1 MHRRLFST
9 SSYTRCHR
17 LAPLLASL
25 SSSRRPCVL
34 TPRLP
39 TIRTMSKP
47 HQRLNHLLSSTGSRS
62 PSPAEKRGEL
72 LGTLKIGDL
81 SVPVYEAVD
90 KERCVRQEGGNV
102 LDFEASGEGAGT
114 LGDDRLGEDLVW
126 MCKKYLLGQD
136 MFLYSPPGPYAR
148 RLALTFAH
156 LLNRPFE
163 IVSLHRDVG
172 ESELK
177 QGREIRGKA
186 QLVYTDSS
194 AVRAAKLGSL
204 LILDG
209 IERCERGVLPTLNNL
224 LENREINLEDGTHI
238 VSADRYDLMVK
249 NGEDTTL
256 FIPAH
261 RDFRVIAIGTPV
273 PPFPG
278 YPLDPPFRS
287 RFQARYLD
295 PLATCKTLAVPQL
308 PLDEPSRSFVSKCSD
323 AITTLQY
330 TKEMRAKMASGVID
344 SNELPSFPQTA
355 LWKLARLL
363 DRFPPPV
370 DATLTKPAQV
380 ASVLMAVHPALAFV
394 TKAHWRSVE
403 EAFVAAGLGDWV
415 TGLDEVDPGSVG
427 MEKGGFWGWELDKIE
442 RVSSG
447 LAKVSFVRGGG
458 VEKIVLEDVAIG
470 ARSLTNLEEVLKG
483 TRDGRVIV
491 TARFVHLLTTLVQ
504 LHALGSFDLAVTPP
518 SSSLQSS
525 SSSTN
530 LLIDTFAGLMG
541 YELETLHLYKELSGR
556 EIWMRRVVSRGAS
569 EPSASTESG
578 VAGTTTWEPSLLT
591 QGAWEGKLV
600 HLEGIDT
607 IGSTVGSLGR
617 LLMDREAELWE
628 GQRMLGPKP
637 EREEG
642 ADKDGAIISR
652 IHPSFRIIA
661 TSSKSSPPKEWLTEE
676 LSANF
681 IALPSIAM
689 SLEEEKAILL
699 ATGCTPAIVDRLEVF
714 ARAYRRANAAPGS
727 KSRRLGTASLVRI
740 ATRLS
745 KFPGEGL
752 FGLLNRTLLSEF
764 LPNTAKEELW
774 ALFKDTAI
782 APDAEWWN
790 PPPEVKAGTLVFPAA
805 SDPAGVA
812 KAYEVRLFD
821 LKTHDALGSSYI
833 PYMNNFLDNSQQ
845 TALMRDIAVDLELLG
860 EHVLL
865 LGNQGVG
872 KNKIVDRMLQLLD
885 RPREFVQLHRDTTT
899 QSLQFK
905 TSLEGGVI
913 RYVDSP
919 LLRAVAL
926 GRVIVIDEVDK
937 AAAPV
942 VASLASLAARGEM
955 TLADGRK
962 IRPAGSVGSDKDI
975 IVHPNFRI
983 VLLANRPGTPFLG
996 NPFLRVLGDTFSTY
1010 AVTNP
1015 DIDSE
1020 QRVLAQLA
1028 PELDEELLR
1037 SLVQAFGDLR
1047 KAFDSGAL
1055 SYPFSLRE
1063 LLAIVRHLKRY
1074 PDDTLEEVLRNV
1086 FDFDTHR
1093 PETIDKLYS
1102 ILRKYKLGV
1111 TRVGLDAVRGP
1122 TGLDGEKIKK
1132 TKVIEFEPKGAT
1144 DLSEPKF
1151 GKGPDGKLHVRS
1163 STLNAKVGGN
1173 KWAGG
1178 TGGRSTAGL
1187 GGRGGAQR
1195 LAVKGQDI
1203 HQIPDSLKADV
1214 PDHIKQQARDMARKE
1229 LAKRLADIDL
1239 TSSQASQYS
1248 GYHDAVQSHV
1258 QQLVSFLDNLEAN
1271 EEERVWLK
1279 RQTDGE
1285 LDESRLSEALT
1296 QESTVYKRR
1305 GMEKPELGRPQLKP
1319 KRIRFVFD
1327 CSASMY
1333 RNQYTGGL
1341 TRSLETAVMVMEA
1354 FARISRKEKYRIDLI
1369 GHSGE
1374 EVSIPLVP
1382 IDTFPA
1388 HAGERYKVIQKMALI
1403 PQFCW
1408 AGDNTVPC
1416 IEESVQAVAESD
1428 SDDYF
1433 CIVITD
1439 ANLHR
1444 YGITPEDLK
1453 RAMTSNSKVK
1463 VSLVAIGEGAESEW
1477 LPKVLP
1483 GRCHAVKETAD
1494 IATTL
1499 RSILGSMLTGE
1510 L

>member
-1 MHRRLFST
+1 
-9 SSYTRCHR
+9 
-17 LAPLLASL
+17 
-25 SSSRRPCVL
+25 
-34 TPRLP
+34 
-39 TIRTMSKP
+39 MSKP
-47 HQRLNHLLSSTGSRS
+47 HQRLNHLLSSTGSGT

-72 LGTLKIGDL
+72 LGKLKIGAL

-90 KERCVRQEGGNV
+90 KERCVRDEGGNV
-102 LDFEASGEGAGT
+102 LDFEGSGEGVGT
-114 LGDDRLGEDLVW
+114 LRDNRLGEDLVW
-126 MCKKYLLGQD
+126 MCKKYLLGHGAGQD

-177 QGREIRGKA
+177 QGREIRRNG

-295 PLATCKTLAVPQL
+295 PLATFKTLAAPQL
-308 PLDEPSRSFVSKCSD
+308 PFHEPSRSFVSKSSD
-323 AITTLQY
+323 AITTLQV

-344 SNELPSFPQTA
+344 SNDLPSFPQTA
-355 LWKLARLL
+355 LWKLARLV

-370 DATLTKPAQV
+370 DAALTNPAQV
-380 ASVLMAVHPALAFV
+380 ASVLIAVHPALAFV
-394 TKAHWRSVE
+394 TKAHWRFVE
-403 EAFVAAGLGDWV
+403 EAFVGAGLGDWV

-442 RVSSG
+442 RVSQER
-447 LAKVSFVRGGG
+447 AKVSFVRGGG
-458 VEKIVLEDVAIG
+458 VEKIVLEDVAVG
-470 ARSLTNLEEVLKG
+470 PRPLTKLEEVIKG
-483 TRDGRVIV
+483 TQDGRVIV
-491 TARFVHLLTTLVQ
+491 TPRFVHLLTTLVQ

-530 LLIDTFAGLMG
+530 LLIDTFAGLLG

-556 EIWMRRVVSRGAS
+556 EIWMRRVVSRGAPS
-569 EPSASTESG
+569 SASVERG
-578 VAGTTTWEPSLLT
+578 EAGGPMAGTTTWEPSLLT

-637 EREEG
+637 EGRQG
-642 ADKDGAIISR
+642 DMDGAIISR
-652 IHPSFRIIA
+652 VHPSFRIIA
-661 TSSKSSPPKEWLTEE
+661 TSSKSSQPKEWLTEE

-689 SLEEEKAILL
+689 PLEEEKAILL
-699 ATGCTPAIVDRLEVF
+699 ATGCPPALVDRLEVF

-740 ATRLS
+740 ATRLN
-745 KFPGEGL
+745 KFPNEGL
-752 FGLLNRTLLSEF
+752 FSLLNRTLLSEF

-774 ALFKDTAI
+774 ALLKDTAI

-805 SDPAGVA
+805 SDPAGDA

-833 PYMNNFLDNSQQ
+833 PYMNTFLDNSQQ

-872 KNKIVDRMLQLLD
+872 KNKIVDRLLQLLN

-905 TSLEGGVI
+905 ASLEGGVI

-962 IRPAGSVGSDKDI
+962 IRPVRSVGSEKDI

-1015 DIDSE
+1015 DIESE

-1074 PDDTLEEVLRNV
+1074 PEDTLEEVLRNV

-1102 ILRKYKLGV
+1102 VLRKYKLGV

-1122 TGLDGEKIKK
+1122 TGLDGEKVKK
-1132 TKVIEFEPKGAT
+1132 TKVIEFQPRGAT

-1151 GKGPDGKLHVRS
+1151 GKGPDGKLH
-1163 STLNAKVGGN
+1163 
-1173 KWAGG
+1173 
-1178 TGGRSTAGL
+1178 
-1187 GGRGGAQR
+1187 GGAQR

-1214 PDHIKQQARDMARKE
+1214 PDHIKQQAREMARKE

-1382 IDTFPA
+1382 IDTLPA

-1439 ANLHR
+1439 ANLPR
-1444 YGITPEDLK
+1444 YGITPEVLK
-1453 RAMTSNSKVK
+1453 RAMTSNPKVK